1 MIDIILKQDVRT
13 KSGMN
18 VRSKTVVQ
26 TNLEK
31 SNMNKQENITAVTI
45 NELPQ

>member
-1 MIDIILKQDVRT
+1 
-13 KSGMN
+13 MN